1 LSFSIGD
8 SSQDL
13 EIEDSSF
20 QSDEEADNHQAQYLD
35 SDSDVEADNRDN
47 NRDEYRD
54 TDYTNDPHR
63 IRLVVPQLQN
73 DENNPNQANTRHA
86 AVPHTTNADMRKRK
100 KQRRSLDTALKTG
113 CFFDCLVSDD
123 EDNLR
128 M

>member
-1 LSFSIGD
+1 MSLSIGD

-20 QSDEEADNHQAQYLD
+20 QSDDEADNNLPQYSMD
-35 SDSDVEADNRDN
+35 SDSDVEVD

-54 TDYTNDPHR
+54 TDYTNDAFR
-63 IRLVVPQLQN
+63 IRLVPQLQN
-73 DENNPNQANTRHA
+73 DENDPNQVNTRHA

-100 KQRRSLDTALKTG
+100 KQRRSFDTALKTG